1 MIMTEEIE
9 KIFVIPLKIR
19 GYVSSNAAPV
29 AMKRVKTYLMKH
41 MKTSAEN
48 IWIDES
54 LNNEI
59 WKHGKFKMQN
69 KIRVKAVKFDDGVVE
84 AYLPELTFEKSRREI
99 IQEEKSK
106 KQPILRKEQET
117 EEETVEDEAGASE
130 YDVVPAADGDVKI
143 KKKKQPKEQVTSE
156 VTEKELKEIE
166 EPPVEK
172 VEEPKEKP
180 VQKKPSQKKVTE
192 KEPSEKKE
200 KKAPAK
206 KTKKESK

>member
-9 KIFVIPLKIR
+9 KIFVIPLKIK

-69 KIRVKAVKFDDGVVE
+69 KIRVKAVKFEDGVVE

-99 IQEEKSK
+99 IQEEKAK
-106 KQPILRKEQET
+106 KQPILRKEQDT
-117 EEETVEDEAGASE
+117 GEEAVEDEAGAQD

-156 VTEKELKEIE
+156 VTEKESKEIE
-166 EPPVEK
+166 EPPVEII
-172 VEEPKEKP
+172 EEPKEEI
-180 VQKKPSQKKVTE
+180 VQKKPSPKKKVTK

-206 KTKKESK
+206 KESK

>member
-1 MIMTEEIE
+1 MTEEIE
-9 KIFVIPLKIR
+9 KIFVIPLKIK

-69 KIRVKAVKFDDGVVE
+69 KIRVKAVKFEDGVVE

-99 IQEEKSK
+99 IQEEKAK
-106 KQPILRKEQET
+106 KQPILRKEQDT
-117 EEETVEDEAGASE
+117 GEEAVEDEAGAQD

-156 VTEKELKEIE
+156 VTEKESKEIE
-166 EPPVEK
+166 EPPVEII
-172 VEEPKEKP
+172 EEPKEEI
-180 VQKKPSQKKVTE
+180 VQKKPSPKKKVTK

-206 KTKKESK
+206 KESK